1 MIRGKYLRERKAIRV
16 KRRIKLVLALLVLCV
31 LHKVVFNSYSL
42 YESEA
47 NSTADIDV
55 AFYTFE
61 NNYETKV
68 ISLDD
73 MLPGETRR
81 CQFSIANYYIDEAG
95 ENVISETDM
104 EYKLKIRTTTNL
116 PLEYKLYKNQGLT
129 VDNLTDILDIET
141 VENENMH
148 FDDDN
153 TIFKY
158 LVLEEQEEEL
168 KAEGIT
174 DNGEFL
180 FTNPS
185 ANTYILEFT
194 LPATCNSIDYQNII
208 ECIEITVDS
217 KQIID

>member
-1 MIRGKYLRERKAIRV
+1 MKKTYFFDMDGTLIDSIQLTWDKVILKYLHDRNIPYPK
-16 KRRIKLVLALLVLCV
+16 
-31 LHKVVFNSYSL
+31 
-42 YESEA
+42 
-47 NSTADIDV
+47 
-55 AFYTFE
+55 
-61 NNYETKV
+61 
-68 ISLDD
+68 D
-73 MLPGETRR
+73 MIINIVSIG
-81 CQFSIANYYIDEAG
+81 FMGIANYYIDEAG

-158 LVLEEQEEEL
+158 LVLEEQDEEL